1 MWFEASCAFHKPNIY
16 VGLGGLR
23 HVCVL
28 HLFMSSLSLS
38 SLCPGCGGSVYMD
51 TLARSNKQLMGND
64 NVTMQNLNDC
74 LASYLDKVYVQK
86 QTGKDLKL
94 VP

>member
-1 MWFEASCAFHKPNIY
+1 
-16 VGLGGLR
+16 
-23 HVCVL
+23 
-28 HLFMSSLSLS
+28 
-38 SLCPGCGGSVYMD
+38 MD